1 MTILNRL
8 FARVWNFGLGRR
20 GDDRLREE
28 IAGHVAM
35 QAEENVRAGM
45 TPSEAHR
52 QTVLTLGAV
61 EAIREQYHEEEG
73 LPLLEHLLYDF
84 RYALRQLRKSP
95 GFTITAVLTLALG
108 IGATTAIFTLVEQV
122 MLQSLSV
129 TRPDQ
134 LWRVGFRPHC
144 CEWAGYS
151 QDHDDDAP
159 GNWNLFPW
167 EAYKLFRANTTGFQE
182 LAALQAG
189 NQSLAVRR
197 AGSAGLPETANG
209 EYVSG
214 NFFETLGVSAW
225 RGRLL
230 INADDREGAPPV
242 AVMSFHA
249 WQKKYGSDPSVVG
262 STYQINGR
270 AFTIIGVAPAGF
282 IGANVTSW
290 GVPDIWL
297 PLSTEPLLLGGT
309 TRIKNPRVDWLD
321 LIGRVRAG
329 TNPKTLEAQLQ
340 SELHGWLASHV
351 ADMSPQERAV
361 WQKQTLRL
369 SPGGAGFSSL
379 RRYYSESLLL
389 LMITACCVLLVACAN
404 IANLLLARGLRNRQ
418 QTAVRVAL
426 GASSGRLVR
435 NALIES
441 VTLSLIGGAAGV
453 AVAWAGARLILY
465 LAFHTQEQR
474 SWIPVQATPSA
485 PVLLFGLGVSL
496 LTGVIF
502 GVAPAWMSSH
512 AEPVEAM
519 RGANRE
525 VGGGRHWAQKTLVI
539 AQVAVSLVLLSA
551 AAMLGGSLRNLEHQ
565 DFGFDPEGRYL
576 VSINSPIL
584 SGHKQE
590 QLVPFYREIQ
600 DRLSAIPGVR
610 SVSATTYAPMAGGQW
625 GHDIR
630 IQGKPEPGPTDDVS
644 ADWTRITPGFFDSIG
659 VRVLAGRTINE
670 DDNGNGRHV
679 AVVNEAFAKKFF
691 GNQNPIGRRFGP
703 GPIKNSGTYEI
714 VGVVQDIH
722 YVTWSFA
729 DPDRPM
735 YYVPEA
741 QTVAFDQRDLQSDEL
756 LSQNLF
762 NIVVWAP
769 GRPANIPM
777 QVKKALAAVDPNLMI
792 YDIQPYTRVIQVTF
806 DQQNMI
812 ASLTW
817 LFGAVGL
824 VLAAI
829 GLYGVTAYGVEQ
841 RRSEIGV
848 RMALGADR
856 GSVVAMVLRG
866 AFWQVGIGLGIG
878 IPAAIGAGY
887 LMASQLFG
895 VTPWNPLLLAVATV
909 LLGLAVLFAAMI
921 PARRAASIDPMQA
934 LRSE

>member
-1 MTILNRL
+1 MRILNRL
-8 FARVWNFGLGRR
+8 FARMWNVGLGRR
-20 GDDRLREE
+20 GDDRMREE
-28 IAGHVAM
+28 MEGHLAM

-45 TPSEAHR
+45 TPVEARR
-52 QTVLTLGAV
+52 QAILTVGGV

-108 IGATTAIFTLVEQV
+108 IGATTAIFTLVQQV
-122 MLQSLSV
+122 MLQSLPV
-129 TRPDQ
+129 NRPDQ
-134 LWRVGFRPHC
+134 LWRIGDRVHC
-144 CEWAGYS
+144 CNWAGYS
-151 QDHDDDAP
+151 EDHDDDAP
-159 GNWNLFPW
+159 GDWNLFPY
-167 EAYKLFRANTTGFQE
+167 EAYKLFRANTTGFQDM
-182 LAALQAG
+182 AAFQAG
-189 NQSLAVRR
+189 NQPLAVRR
-197 AGSAGLPETANG
+197 AGSPGPTETANG
-209 EYVSG
+209 EFVSG
-214 NFFETLGVSAW
+214 NFFQTLGVSAW

-230 INADDREGAPPV
+230 IDADDQQGTTPV

-282 IGANVTSW
+282 LGAKIVECCM
-290 GVPDIWL
+290 PDIWL
-297 PLSTEPLLLGGT
+297 PLATEPLLLGRT
-309 TRIKNPRVDWLD
+309 ARTKNPRVDWLD
-321 LIGRVRAG
+321 LIGRVRAA

-361 WQKQTLRL
+361 WQKQTLRV

-389 LMITACCVLLVACAN
+389 LMVMACCVLLVACAN

-426 GASSGRLVR
+426 GASRCRLVR

-453 AVAWAGARLILY
+453 AVAWTGARLILY
-465 LAFHTQEQR
+465 LAFHKLER
-474 SWIPVQATPSA
+474 STWIPVQATPSTSI
-485 PVLLFGLGVSL
+485 LLFTFGVAV

-502 GVAPAWMSSH
+502 GVAPAWMTSH
-512 AEPVEAM
+512 AEPVDAL

-525 VGGGRHWAQKTLVI
+525 VGGGRHWAQKALVI

-551 AAMLGGSLRNLEHQ
+551 AAMLGASLRNLEHQ
-565 DFGFDPEGRYL
+565 DFGFDAEDRYL

-590 QLVPFYREIQ
+590 QLAPFYREIQ

-610 SVSATTYAPMAGGQW
+610 GVSATTYAPMAGGQW
-625 GHDIR
+625 SKDIR
-630 IQGKPEPGPTDDVS
+630 IQGKPEPSPKDDVS
-644 ADWTRITPGFFDSIG
+644 ADWTHITPGFFDTIG
-659 VRVLAGRTINE
+659 VPMLAGRAINE
-670 DDNGNGRHV
+670 DDNGNTRHV
-679 AVVNEAFAKKFF
+679 AMINEAFAKKFF
-691 GNQNPIGRRFGP
+691 GNQNPIGQHFGP
-703 GPIKNSGTYEI
+703 APVKNAGAYEI
-714 VGVVQDIH
+714 VGVVHNIN
-722 YVTWSFA
+722 YVNEGF
-729 DPDRPM
+729 RPM
-735 YYVPEA
+735 YYIPEA
-741 QTVAFDQRDLQSDEL
+741 QTAHFDQLDLQSEEL
-756 LSQNLF
+756 SSQNLF
-762 NIVVWAP
+762 NIVLWAP
-769 GRPANIPM
+769 GHPANILM
-777 QVKKALAAVDPNLMI
+777 QVKKALAEVDPNLMI
-792 YDIQPYTRVIQVTF
+792 YDIQPYTRVIQGVF

-817 LFGAVGL
+817 LFGAIGL
-824 VLAAI
+824 VLAAV

-856 GSVVAMVLRG
+856 GSVVALVLRG

-895 VTPWNPLLLAVATV
+895 VKPWNLLLLAAATV
-909 LLGLAVLFAAMI
+909 VLGLAALVAAVI
-921 PARRAASIDPMQA
+921 PARRAASINPMQA
-934 LRSE
+934 LRSG

>member
-1 MTILNRL
+1 MRILNRL
-8 FARVWNFGLGRR
+8 FARVWNFGFSRR
-20 GDDRLREE
+20 GDERLREE
-28 IAGHVAM
+28 MEEHLAM
-35 QAEENVRAGM
+35 LAEENVRAGM
-45 TPSEAHR
+45 TPIEARR
-52 QTVLTLGAV
+52 QAVLQLGAV
-61 EAIREQYHEEEG
+61 EAIRERYHEEEG

-122 MLQSLSV
+122 MLQSLPV

-134 LWRVGFRPHC
+134 LWRIGDRPHC

-151 QDHDDDAP
+151 EYHDDDAP
-159 GNWNLFPW
+159 GDWSLFPY
-167 EAYKLFRANTTGFQE
+167 EAYKLFRANTTGFQD

-189 NQSLAVRR
+189 NQPLAMRR

-209 EYVSG
+209 EFVSG
-214 NFFETLGVSAW
+214 NFFKTLGVSAW

-230 INADDREGAPPV
+230 IDADDQEGAPPV

-282 IGANVTSW
+282 IGAKIADW
-290 GVPDIWL
+290 GMPDIWL

-309 TRIKNPRVDWLD
+309 ARIKNPRIDWLD
-321 LIGRVRAG
+321 LIGRVRPG
-329 TNPKTLEAQLQ
+329 TNPGALQ
-340 SELHGWLASHV
+340 AELQGELHGWLASHV

-361 WQKQTLRL
+361 WQKQTLRV
-369 SPGGAGFSSL
+369 SSGGAGFSSL

-418 QTAVRVAL
+418 QTAVCVAL
-426 GASSGRLVR
+426 GASRGRLVR
-435 NALIES
+435 NALMES

-453 AVAWAGARLILY
+453 AVAWAGARLILH

-525 VGGGRHWAQKTLVI
+525 VGGGRHWAQNALVI

-565 DFGFDPEGRYL
+565 DFGFDPDGRYL

-590 QLVPFYREIQ
+590 QLAPFYREIQ

-610 SVSATTYAPMAGGQW
+610 GVSATTYAPMTGGQW

-630 IQGKPEPGPTDDVS
+630 IQGKPEPGAKDDVS
-644 ADWTRITPGFFDSIG
+644 ADWTRIMPGFFDTIG
-659 VRVLAGRTINE
+659 VRMLAGRTINE
-670 DDNGNGRHV
+670 DDNGNAQHV
-679 AVVNEAFAKKFF
+679 AVINEAFARKFF
-691 GNQNPIGRRFGP
+691 GNQNPIGRHFGP
-703 GPIKNSGTYEI
+703 APVKNAGAYEI
-714 VGVVQDIH
+714 VGVVQNIN
-722 YVTWSFA
+722 YVNEG
-729 DPDRPM
+729 PDRAM
-735 YYVPEA
+735 YYIPEA
-741 QTVAFDQRDLQSDEL
+741 QMVHFDQRDLQSGEL

-762 NIVVWAP
+762 NIVIWAH
-769 GRPANIPM
+769 PANIFM
-777 QVKKALAAVDPNLMI
+777 QVKTALAEVDPSLMI
-792 YDIQPYTRVIQVTF
+792 YDIQPYTRVIQGVF

-829 GLYGVTAYGVEQ
+829 GLYGVTSYGVEQ

-856 GSVVAMVLRG
+856 SSVVAMVLRG

-878 IPAAIGAGY
+878 IPAAIAAGY

-895 VTPWNPLLLAVATV
+895 VAPWNPLLLAGATV
-909 LLGLAVLFAAMI
+909 LLGFAALVAAVI
-921 PARRAASIDPMQA
+921 PARRAASTDPMQA
-934 LRSE
+934 LRGE